1 MTAHIATRPHSV
13 LFSPASMPLWVGTA
27 IYGLLLLLGPQL
39 LNDPDTYSHIALGR
53 WIIAHR
59 AVPFVDPFTHTA
71 AGTHWVAFEWLSQV
85 AYAAALALGGWPAV
99 VMLAAGA
106 VALSCALLTRFL
118 LRELAPI
125 PTLVLVTAGLVLMS
139 PHALARPHVLALP
152 VMVVWVA
159 ALVRAV
165 DEGEP
170 PPFRLLPL
178 MILWANLHGSFTFGL
193 AVILPVAFE
202 ALWNAPAEA
211 RKQLLRQ
218 WLAFAMLAAAAGALT
233 PYGFELIEVTH
244 RTIALGPA
252 LLTIT
257 EWQPQNF
264 SHLEAFEI
272 ILLSAFGYALYRRIA
287 LPPLRILML
296 LGLVH
301 LALSQSRHADL
312 LALLAPVFLAA
323 PLARNAGFAAANDPT
338 QDQARP
344 MVAVMA
350 VVAIAS
356 VLAGVRPI
364 APAARI
370 TPAAAITAADLGNAG
385 PILNAYSFGGYLDYV
400 GIAPFIDGR
409 TELFGADFVLR
420 YHRATTLQSVP
431 ELLQLLQEYGIKA
444 TLLAPQTPA
453 AAFLDLLPDWRRVYA
468 DDIAVVHVRKSA
480 P

>member
-59 AVPFVDPFTHTA
+59 TVPFVDPFTHTA

-85 AYAAALALGGWPAV
+85 AYAAAHALGGWPAV

-106 VALSCALLTRFL
+106 VALSCGLLTRFL

-125 PTLVLVTAGLVLMS
+125 PTLVLVTAALVMIS

-152 VMVVWVA
+152 LMVVWVA

-178 MILWANLHGSFTFGL
+178 MTLWANLHGSFTFGL

-202 ALWNAPAEA
+202 ALWNAPTPT
-211 RKQLLRQ
+211 RKPLLRH
-218 WLAFAMLAAAAGALT
+218 WLAFGVLAGLAGALT
-233 PYGFELIEVTH
+233 PYGLELIEVTH

-257 EWQPQNF
+257 EWRPQDF
-264 SHLEAFEI
+264 SHLQPFEI

-312 LALLAPVFLAA
+312 LALLAPLFLAA
-323 PLARNAGFAAANDPT
+323 PLARNAGFAAANDPL

-344 MVAVMA
+344 MVAA
-350 VVAIAS
+350 VAVIALAS
-356 VLAGVRPI
+356 VLAGMRPI

-370 TPAAAITAADLGNAG
+370 TPAAAIAAADLRNAG

-400 GIAPFIDGR
+400 GVAPFIDGR
-409 TELFGADFVLR
+409 TELYGADFVLR

-431 ELLQLLQEYGIKA
+431 DLLRLLQEYRIQA

-453 AAFLDLLPDWRRVYA
+453 TAFLDLLPEWRRVYA
-468 DDIAVVHVRKSA
+468 DDVAVVHVRKSA